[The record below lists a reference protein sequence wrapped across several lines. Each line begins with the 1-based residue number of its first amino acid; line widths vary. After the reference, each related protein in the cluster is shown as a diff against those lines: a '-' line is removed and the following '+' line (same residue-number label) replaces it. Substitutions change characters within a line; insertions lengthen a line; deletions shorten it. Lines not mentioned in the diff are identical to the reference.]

1 MRRAARLRLAV
12 TAVVAVAGA
21 SAVAVVAAAALTG
34 GVETLAIADDRVQDL
49 SAEVVEP
56 APSPVAGSSR
66 SSGVDPDW
74 VLRSAERTGI
84 PAVAVRAYADAALTL
99 ASEQPACHV
108 GWTTLA
114 GIATVESDHGRHGG
128 GDVDEHGRTSVP
140 IVGPALDGS
149 PGLAAIPADAAS
161 TARHGDPVW
170 DHAVGPFQFI
180 GSTWER
186 WGTDGDGDG
195 IEDPHDLDDAAL
207 AAARYLCASGE
218 DLRTGPGWSRAIHSY
233 NHSDEYVLAVL
244 AAAESVAR

>member
-1 MRRAARLRLAV
+1 MRRAARLRLAT
-12 TAVVAVAGA
+12 TAVAAVAGA
-21 SAVAVVAAAALTG
+21 SAVAVLAAAALTG
-34 GVETLAIADDRVQDL
+34 GVQTLAIADDRVQDL
-49 SAEVVEP
+49 SAKVRGA
-56 APSPVAGSSR
+56 APQPVDSASR
-66 SSGVDPDW
+66 TSGADPDW
-74 VLRSAERTGI
+74 VRRNAERTGI

-99 ASEQPACHV
+99 AAEQPACHV

-128 GDVDEHGRTSVP
+128 GDLDEQGRTTVP

-186 WGTDGDGDG
+186 WSADGDGDG
-195 IEDPHDLDDAAL
+195 VEDPHDVDDAAL
-207 AAARYLCASGE
+207 AAARYLCAAGG
-218 DLRTGPGWSRAIHSY
+218 DLRTGDGWSRAIRSY

-244 AAAESVAR
+244 AAAESAAS

>member
-34 GVETLAIADDRVQDL
+34 GVETLAIADDRVQGL
-49 SAEVVEP
+49 SAEVA
-56 APSPVAGSSR
+56 APSPGAGASPV
-66 SSGVDPDW
+66 SGVDPAW
-74 VLRSAERTGI
+74 VRRNAERTGI
-84 PAVAVRAYADAALTL
+84 PAVAVRAYADAALTV

-128 GDVDEHGRTSVP
+128 GGLDAHGRTTVP
-140 IVGPALDGS
+140 IIGPALDGS
-149 PGLAAIPADAAS
+149 PGLAAIPADLAS

-180 GSTWER
+180 GSTWDR
-186 WGTDGDGDG
+186 WSADGDGDG
-195 IEDPHDLDDAAL
+195 VEDPHDLDDAAL

-218 DLRTGPGWSRAIHSY
+218 DLRTGHGWSRAIHSY